1 MANVTEEGE
10 DRASRCDLKSII
22 SGRRLEVEV
31 TQDLGFD
38 LGQIEVSW
46 WCAGG
51 SCDSSDM

>member
-51 SCDSSDM
+51 SCDSSDI